1 MPANGN
7 AISSLDM
14 AYIVFEAVIALASLS
29 GNVLV
34 VWAVK
39 LNKALRDTT
48 FYLIVSLAVA
58 DIAVGAVA
66 IPIAILIS
74 LEVNMHFYCC
84 LFASCLLCILT
95 QNSILS
101 LLAIA
106 IDRYLRVK
114 QPVKYRAVMTHR
126 RAWMAVG
133 VCWLVPTILGLLPML
148 GWHRGGSLGATA
160 ERNSSSS
167 SSTEGRYKACS
178 FSAVT
183 SMDYVVY
190 FNFFGLI
197 LTPLLLMLGL
207 YVLVFTTIKKQLQHS
222 QAACKA
228 SRLQKELKLANAL
241 ALVLALFA
249 MCWLPLPIMNSVGFF
264 CPTCHVS
271 KPILYCGILL
281 SHANS
286 AINPV
291 VYAFKIKKFR
301 VTFLK
306 IWHHYY
312 TGSEWSKSAPH
323 SNTLQSQGAEKSDS
337 V

>member
-1 MPANGN
+1 
-7 AISSLDM
+7 
-14 AYIVFEAVIALASLS
+14 
-29 GNVLV
+29 
-34 VWAVK
+34 
-39 LNKALRDTT
+39 
-48 FYLIVSLAVA
+48 
-58 DIAVGAVA
+58 
-66 IPIAILIS
+66 
-74 LEVNMHFYCC
+74 MHFYCC

-114 QPVKYRAVMTHR
+114 QPVKCLSPSFQNALL
-126 RAWMAVG
+126 VG

>member
-1 MPANGN
+1 MSANGN
-7 AISSLDM
+7 AISSLDIS
-14 AYIVFEAVIALASLS
+14 YIVLEAVIALASLS
-29 GNVLV
+29 GNFLV

-74 LEVNMHFYCC
+74 LNVKMHFYCC
-84 LFASCLLCILT
+84 LFACCLLCILT
-95 QNSILS
+95 QNSILF

-114 QPVKYRAVMTHR
+114 IPVKYRAVMTHR
-126 RAWMAVG
+126 RAWVAVG

-148 GWHRGGSLGATA
+148 GWHRGDSLGAAA

-167 SSTEGRYKACS
+167 SSEGRYKACS
-178 FSAVT
+178 FPAVM

-197 LTPLLLMLGL
+197 LAPLLLMLGL
-207 YVLVFTTIKKQLQHS
+207 YVLVFTTIKKQLHHS
-222 QAACKA
+222 QGACKA

-249 MCWLPLPIMNSVGFF
+249 LCWLPLPIMNSVGFF
-264 CPTCHVS
+264 YPTCHVS
-271 KPILYCGILL
+271 KAILYCGILL

-301 VTFLK
+301 VTFMR

-312 TGSEWSKSAPH
+312 TGSEWNESTLH
-323 SNTLQSQGAEKSDS
+323 SNTLQSQRADKSDS